1 MQSIAL
7 DLNTNFTKT
16 AVFYKVRRKSDPNLI
31 ILPPLLERYFYT
43 QKQII
48 PNTVGNEHGGRR
60 KDRNMNNRRIFISLQ
75 HFAES
80 AGDGGA
86 SANVPDQTADNG
98 GDAQDNASQKP
109 TFDDMLKDKNM
120 QSEFDKRV
128 SKALETAKTKWQRDA
143 DEKLSEAKKL
153 EKMNAEQKAEYQRK
167 QTEEKL
173 AKREAEVTKREL
185 MAEAKVQLADKG
197 LPVGLAAVL
206 DYTGADECK
215 TSIETVSKAFAEA
228 VESAVNERMKGNPP
242 KAGSPTGKK
251 DPFLEGLGV

>member
-1 MQSIAL
+1 M
-7 DLNTNFTKT
+7 
-16 AVFYKVRRKSDPNLI
+16 
-31 ILPPLLERYFYT
+31 
-43 QKQII
+43 
-48 PNTVGNEHGGRR
+48 GNERSGRR
-60 KDRNMNNRRIFISLQ
+60 KDRNMNNRRIFFGLQ
-75 HFAES
+75 HFAEGE
-80 AGDGGA
+80 GDGGA
-86 SANVPDQTADNG
+86 DANVPGNQTADNG

-109 TFDDMLKDKNM
+109 TFDDMLKDKDM

-128 SKALETAKTKWQRDA
+128 SKALETAKTKWQKDA

-173 AKREAEVTKREL
+173 AKREAEVTRREL

-228 VESAVNERMKGNPP
+228 VECAVNERMKGNPP
-242 KAGSPTGKK
+242 KIGASGKGKAEPASLAEALRMKQAGK
-251 DPFLEGLGV
+251 

>member
-1 MQSIAL
+1 M
-7 DLNTNFTKT
+7 
-16 AVFYKVRRKSDPNLI
+16 
-31 ILPPLLERYFYT
+31 
-43 QKQII
+43 
-48 PNTVGNEHGGRR
+48 GNERSGRR
-60 KDRNMNNRRIFISLQ
+60 KDRNMNNRRIFIGLQ
-75 HFAES
+75 HFAEGE
-80 AGDGGA
+80 GDGGTN
-86 SANVPDQTADNG
+86 ANVQTPDNSDGN
-98 GDAQDNASQKP
+98 AQQNNEPQKS
-109 TFDDMLKDKNM
+109 TFDDMLKDKYM

-128 SKALETAKTKWQRDA
+128 SKALETAKIKRQKDA

-173 AKREAEVTKREL
+173 AKREAEVTRREL